1 MNISVLSVLKFSLPL
16 LALDRVYL
24 FYFVAYSEQ
33 DQTLQNW
40 FISKVSNDNIT
51 IWLCWYWFPELVY
64 KCFLFF
70 VIYLFF
76 INPSFWCALYDKSYS
91 LEFDNSERPECNNLL
106 SIYQL
111 VSGKTKEVRYT
122 ICIYIFI
129 YFCIDNYNFFCYQY
143 VLSGSEST

>member
-51 IWLCWYWFPELVY
+51 IWLCWYWFPEL
-64 KCFLFF
+64 
-70 VIYLFF
+70 
-76 INPSFWCALYDKSYS
+76 
-91 LEFDNSERPECNNLL
+91 
-106 SIYQL
+106 
-111 VSGKTKEVRYT
+111 
-122 ICIYIFI
+122 
-129 YFCIDNYNFFCYQY
+129 
-143 VLSGSEST
+143 